1 MFRMKRDEAGPD
13 FDVVYCD
20 QCSKTVPDD
29 AVPEHCECEKHPEL
43 IELSEKL
50 QTRWRLDDRSV
61 LLGFARYPVAD
72 GDRGWR
78 SGNFKHA
85 KLLGV
90 EMSRGTDYNK
100 PRLQLCQW
108 EASENGLS
116 STSIADLTPEICSEL
131 AVMFWK
137 LAEGWPLDNLDEES
151 SEA

>member
-1 MFRMKRDEAGPD
+1 MFRTKRDAD
-13 FDVVYCD
+13 SQSDIVYCD
-20 QCSKTVPDD
+20 QCGKTTPDTIVPD
-29 AVPEHCECEKHPEL
+29 HCDCEKHPEL
-43 IELSEKL
+43 TELSENL
-50 QTRWRLDDRSV
+50 QTRWRLDDKSV
-61 LLGFARYPVAD
+61 LLGFARYPVEA
-72 GDRGWR
+72 GDVGWR

-90 EMSRGTDYNK
+90 EMSRGSSYNK

-116 STSIADLTPEICSEL
+116 SHSIADLTPELCSEL

-137 LAEGWPLDNLDEES
+137 LAEGWPLDNMDEES